1 MNDKKLLEYGVSR
14 SENIINEAKS
24 AKVEEYL
31 VARGYTYTMRDDSF
45 PSTRLANDN
54 NPFNDDVLVAKNIL
68 DFGCGVGRNLPWIYE
83 NTEATYYGIDPN
95 QVMLDNFWVVTDK
108 KYKDRTVLMSD
119 FSELPDG
126 LIFDMVVSTFVFQHL
141 GYRSPEDAM
150 NVTDMTQKIMQYTRK
165 GTIWFLLEHEGEESW
180 LDRWFTEND
189 IEPDVFELNYTGL
202 PEMTHRGTA
211 AHLIIWKQT

>member
-45 PSTRLANDN
+45 PPTRLANDD
-54 NPFNDDVLVAKNIL
+54 NPFSDAILAAKNIL

-95 QVMLDNFWVVTDK
+95 QIMLDNFWVVIDK